1 MERQYHPEAMNTRHL
16 LFSLVALLGLAP
28 CSAQHTPIT
37 TQYLFN
43 GLLINPAYAG
53 SREAL
58 TANLTCRQQWVGFE
72 GAPQTGLLS
81 LHSPVPSTKLSFGL
95 MVAADRIGVSRQ
107 TAVMSN
113 YAYRVRLGSGKLA
126 FGLGAGLKMQH
137 HAWSTVVTTDP
148 GDEQFLADSPRQMS
162 PEFSGGVY
170 WANKQYFV
178 GLSLPVL
185 PRTIVTADSTGN
197 RGRLLEGGQPM
208 LTAGT
213 VFAATEGIK
222 LKPSFLLRKASGASI
237 QGDLNLNVIWR
248 DRFWTG
254 LSWRSNDALCLL
266 LEFLPTQQLRLGYSY
281 DMGLG
286 RLAHHHQGLHEV
298 MIQYEFGFRVKAK
311 DPRYF

>member
-1 MERQYHPEAMNTRHL
+1 MNTKHL
-16 LFSLVALLGLAP
+16 LLGLVALIGLVP

-72 GAPQTGLLS
+72 GAPQTGLISIHSPLPSSKLS
-81 LHSPVPSTKLSFGL
+81 LGL

-107 TAVMSN
+107 TAIMSN
-113 YAYRVRLGSGKLA
+113 YAYRVQLGSGKLS
-126 FGLGAGLKMQH
+126 FGLGAGLKMQN
-137 HAWSTVVTTDP
+137 HAWSTVITTDP
-148 GDEQFLADSPRQMS
+148 GDEQFLADSPRLLD
-162 PEFSGGVY
+162 PEFSGGLY
-170 WANKQYFV
+170 WANTQYFA

-185 PRTIVTADSTGN
+185 PRAIATSDSLGQ
-197 RGRLLEGGQPM
+197 RGRLLEGSQPM

-213 VFAATEGIK
+213 VFAASEGIK
-222 LKPSFLLRKASGASI
+222 VKPSFLLRKASGATV
-237 QGDLNLNVIWR
+237 QGDLNVNVIWR

-254 LSWRSNDALCLL
+254 VSWRSNDAVCLL

-286 RLAHHHQGLHEV
+286 PLARHHQGSHEV
-298 MIQYEFGFRVKAK
+298 MIQYEFGFRMKAQ

>member
-1 MERQYHPEAMNTRHL
+1 MNARHL
-16 LFSLVALLGLAP
+16 LLGLGAVIGLAP

-53 SREAL
+53 SRGAL
-58 TANLTCRQQWVGFE
+58 TANLTCRQQWTGFE
-72 GAPQTGLLS
+72 GAPQTGLIS
-81 LHSPVPSTKLSFGL
+81 IHSPVPSTELSLGL
-95 MVAADRIGVSRQ
+95 MVAADRIGVSDQ
-107 TAVMSN
+107 TAIMSS

-137 HAWSTVVTTDP
+137 HAWSKVITTDP
-148 GDEQFLADSPRQMS
+148 GDEQFLADSPRLVS
-162 PEFSGGVY
+162 PEFSGGLY
-170 WANKQYFV
+170 WADKRYFV

-185 PRTIVTADSTGN
+185 PRTIAPSDSLGT
-197 RGRLLEGGQPM
+197 RGRLLAGSQPM

-213 VFAATEGIK
+213 VLAAGEGIK
-222 LKPSFLLRKASGASI
+222 LKPSFLLRKASGAPV

-254 LSWRSNDALCLL
+254 VSWRSNDALCLL
-266 LEFLPTQQLRLGYSY
+266 LEFLPTPQLRLGYSY
-281 DMGLG
+281 DMRMGP
-286 RLAHHHQGLHEV
+286 LARFHHGSHEV
-298 MIQYEFGFRVKAK
+298 MIQYEFGFRVKAQ